1 MTKVEMFE
9 FIKEEFTK
17 RGFIANPKGETYKRS
32 LYNPETKIHIH
43 IGNIGTV
50 SAGIQVVDMV
60 DNGLTWGKAY
70 HKLPNGT
77 EIRFNFRDKTF
88 DEFFKVTYTNRV
100 NKLNKILEEM
110 K

>member
-9 FIKEEFTK
+9 YIKEEFSK
-17 RGFIANPKGETYKRS
+17 RGFIADPRGVDYKRG

-50 SAGIQVVDMV
+50 SAAIQVVDMV
-60 DNGLTWGKAY
+60 NDGMNWGKAY
-70 HKLPNGT
+70 NKLPNGT

-88 DEFFKVTYTNRV
+88 DKFFNTTYTNRV
-100 NKLNKILEEM
+100 KKLNKILEEM

>member
-9 FIKEEFTK
+9 FIKEEFKK
-17 RGFIANPKGETYKRS
+17 RGFTTDPRGESYKRG

-50 SAGIQVVDMV
+50 SAAIQVHDMV
-60 DNGLTWGKAY
+60 DNGLTWGKAFY
-70 HKLPNGT
+70 KIDRGT

-88 DEFFKVTYTNRV
+88 EKFFNTTFTNRV
-100 NKLNKILEEM
+100 KKLNKILEEL
-110 K
+110 